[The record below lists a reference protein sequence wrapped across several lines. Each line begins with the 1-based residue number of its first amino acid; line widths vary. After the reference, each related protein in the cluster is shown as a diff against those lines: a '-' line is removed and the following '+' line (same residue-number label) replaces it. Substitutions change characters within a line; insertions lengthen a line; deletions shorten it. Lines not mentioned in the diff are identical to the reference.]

1 MDFDA
6 NSLEW
11 LFGVLTRMH
20 HYYID
25 KEMEKRKLGFA
36 GFPPI
41 LFILSREMKGKPASQ
56 KELADFLGI
65 RPSSVAIAVKRMEQ
79 ACLVERVTD
88 ENDLRR
94 NIVTITKPGEK
105 LVRDAMKV
113 FDEADRKMYD
123 GFTEEEKEQ
132 LKQFF
137 ARIIQNLENL
147 GVHSPAGFK
156 KE

>member
-1 MDFDA
+1 LDFDA

-11 LFGVLTRMH
+11 LFRVLNRMH
-20 HYYID
+20 LYYID
-25 KEMEKRKLGFA
+25 KEMEKRNLGFA

-41 LFILSREMKGKPASQ
+41 LFVLSHEMKGKPASQ

-79 ACLVERVTD
+79 AGLVERVAD

-105 LVRDAMKV
+105 LVRDSMKV

-123 GFTEEEKEQ
+123 GFSEEEKEQ

-137 ARIIQNLENL
+137 TRIIQNLENL

>member
-1 MDFDA
+1 MEYDS

-11 LFGVLTRMH
+11 LFRVLNRMH

-25 KEMEKRKLGFA
+25 KEMEKRGLGFA

-41 LFILSREMKGKPASQ
+41 LFVLRHEMKGKQASQ

-65 RPSSVAIAVKRMEQ
+65 RPSSVAIAIKRMEQ
-79 ACLVERVTD
+79 TGLVERVTD

-94 NIVTITKPGEK
+94 NIVTITKQGEK
-105 LVRDAMKV
+105 LVKDSMRV

-123 GFTEEEKEQ
+123 GFSEEEKEQ
-132 LKQFF
+132 LKTFF
-137 ARIIQNLENL
+137 IRIIQNLENL
-147 GVHSPAGFK
+147 GILSPGGFK

>member
-1 MDFDA
+1 MEFDA

-11 LFGVLTRMH
+11 LFRVLNRMH
-20 HYYID
+20 LYYID
-25 KEMEKRKLGFA
+25 KEMEKQKLGFA

-41 LFILSREMKGKPASQ
+41 LFVLSHEMKGKQASQ

-79 ACLVERVTD
+79 AGLVERVTD

-105 LVRDAMKV
+105 LVRDSMKV

-123 GFTEEEKEQ
+123 GFSEEEKEQ